1 MPFHTRSS
9 ELVEVECTEKQQKI
23 QRNKRQTDYSEASTL
38 ELPLK
43 SFLFTKQKKVE
54 TVYFLIKRFMAIN
67 MRGKLYFQILI
78 SMLMCS

>member
-43 SFLFTKQKKVE
+43 SFYLPSKKKLNLFI
-54 TVYFLIKRFMAIN
+54 F
-67 MRGKLYFQILI
+67 
-78 SMLMCS
+78 S